1 MPHFVIATH
10 VMEVDAPTDKPTWI
24 GMLPIPSLYMAL
36 LLHGFDLAGTG
47 VMATYI
53 VPEWWSGGMSMRPF
67 TMRSNV
73 DGSRKLERHHMEAAS
88 VTAARLDHF
97 RIDAPERPS
106 EVALQRFMLGCGRQD
121 AIEAILDFVIALEAL
136 LLPYDRDSRNADMSY
151 RFRVHGAHYIATSPL
166 GVERRSIFGQLRRL
180 YDVRSRIVHGDN
192 YPDSNEAIGFRAEA
206 RQLAGRG
213 LLRAVSEGFPD
224 PAGFNRLVLGD

>member
-1 MPHFVIATH
+1 MSTGKLTARRSIALAGIETESDEVSIPGFRVRALSGTEMGELADFRGPRSGPIGGLRCMPHFVIATH

-36 LLHGFDLAGTG
+36 LLHGFDLPGTG

-106 EVALQRFMLGCGRQD
+106 EVALQRW
-121 AIEAILDFVIALEAL
+121 
-136 LLPYDRDSRNADMSY
+136 
-151 RFRVHGAHYIATSPL
+151 
-166 GVERRSIFGQLRRL
+166 
-180 YDVRSRIVHGDN
+180 
-192 YPDSNEAIGFRAEA
+192 
-206 RQLAGRG
+206 
-213 LLRAVSEGFPD
+213 
-224 PAGFNRLVLGD
+224 